1 MLRTLFAGEADG
13 AGVADGIFEKDLR
26 ARGKETVPVLE

>member
-13 AGVADGIFEKDLR
+13 AGVADGTFEEDLQGQ
-26 ARGKETVPVLE
+26 GKRDGSYS